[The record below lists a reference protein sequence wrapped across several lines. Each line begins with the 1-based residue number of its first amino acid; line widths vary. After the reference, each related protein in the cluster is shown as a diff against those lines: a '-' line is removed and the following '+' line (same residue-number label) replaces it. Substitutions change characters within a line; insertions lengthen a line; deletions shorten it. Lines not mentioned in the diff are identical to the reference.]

1 VMKSSTGGEVTRRA
15 IEITVSDFSRYEVLH
30 NFD

>member
-1 VMKSSTGGEVTRRA
+1 MKGRTGGEVACRT
-15 IEITVSDFSRYEVLH
+15 IEITVSDFARYEVLH